1 MFNLTLLASWNNI
14 YYEVEGSSRHSTWQ
28 SRHVVSV
35 NYWPADNMDLLQLQ
49 QFVSR
54 ISKSS
59 IKKRWYGVCR
69 YAKKIKKHSARFFVN
84 NSRNSKVPK
93 KAKKKCH
100 IFVYLTLT
108 LPTQPQT
115 TRSLL
120 STAYQLLLF
129 GNGKHFLFFFFVF
142 TLRTL
147 LQ

>member
-93 KAKKKCH
+93 KEKMSYFCLFNVNSAN
-100 IFVYLTLT
+100 
-108 LPTQPQT
+108 T
-115 TRSLL
+115 TTNNAFIIIH
-120 STAYQLLLF
+120 STAIIIIWEW
-129 GNGKHFLFFFFVF
+129 
-142 TLRTL
+142 
-147 LQ
+147 